1 MCVCIEKGVKGNGD
15 RKENKGGSPFEEE
28 TGEEVKNAL
37 QDEQGHESPKPT
49 PKPKGDDDVKGPGTF
64 RWEISFRVACSD
76 IDIPLKGNRT
86 RNYLTSCVPGWEC
99 QNFIVIIRSI
109 IASKWLFLRIIR
121 TWKKSSQFQL

>member
-1 MCVCIEKGVKGNGD
+1 MTFSGCHFLTGLVLVWNLIGNFISLFFLLVCYILFPWFCCRKFPNYLSFLLPWHLCLCVCIEKGVKGNGD

-64 RWEISFRVACSD
+64 R
-76 IDIPLKGNRT
+76 
-86 RNYLTSCVPGWEC
+86 
-99 QNFIVIIRSI
+99 
-109 IASKWLFLRIIR
+109 
-121 TWKKSSQFQL
+121 